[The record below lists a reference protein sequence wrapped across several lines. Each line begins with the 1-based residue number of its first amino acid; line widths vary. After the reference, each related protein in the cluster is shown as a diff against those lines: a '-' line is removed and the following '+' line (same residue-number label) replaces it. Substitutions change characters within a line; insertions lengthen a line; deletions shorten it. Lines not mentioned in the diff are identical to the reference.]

1 MLAKFNYPYQK
12 IVDLKSSE
20 KTQAEWILS
29 TALGR
34 LQDEETTLGELRRE
48 KALRQEEMLHSA
60 SQIISLSE
68 LRISQDYIRFLDECI
83 ERKIK
88 DVSSAKRDVE
98 ISQSKLTNKMMDEK
112 VWLKAKEKSA
122 FRFRQELLLR
132 EQNELDEM
140 ATVRYVAPA
149 HS

>member
-1 MLAKFNYPYQK
+1 MAKFNYPYQK

-29 TALGR
+29 TALGK
-34 LQDEETTLGELRRE
+34 LQDEEKTLDELRRE
-48 KALRQEEMLHSA
+48 KAQHQEAMLHSA
-60 SQIISLSE
+60 SQVISLSE

-83 ERKIK
+83 ERKIQ
-88 DVSSAKRDVE
+88 DVRSAQRDVE
-98 ISQSKLTNKMMDEK
+98 ISQTKLTDKMMDEK

-140 ATVRYVAPA
+140 ASVRYVTPA